1 MVEAEREEF
10 CAFHYT
16 NTSDGKCST
25 CGLTIC
31 NLDQHYGVSA
41 DRICQ
46 LCFNITKARKIVRY
60 VQIGIWVVIIALV
73 ITLWQVLPEGNFIYA
88 LLPVVLILFVPYI
101 LRPLIFRLY
110 FTDLLPKE
118 SILPILRY
126 FEASGNNEHY
136 KIFMKLLKKISEEE
150 LEELRP
156 ALYSYLIPALAF
168 NFSRLPDEWE
178 EEMVTNLRVSKEDF
192 VQVFTKDYRKIL
204 IQTSVH
210 NAQENLSQFLIYLS
224 KTADDKEL
232 LKEYITE
239 ITSDEI
245 MALSENDLNT
255 IYGKLLEDVFL
266 FEEQFYEICDELK
279 LEKEKVLLAQ
289 LLTRY
294 EPPPVPKNQIE
305 AVMTPTQLREKRK
318 KEREGAALQKETQNM
333 HQDDPDLQLILDE
346 SEKEDKK

>member
-16 NTSDGKCST
+16 NTSNGKCST

-31 NLDQHYGVSA
+31 NLDQHYGASA

-60 VQIGIWVVIIALV
+60 IQIGIWVVIIALV
-73 ITLWQVLPEGNFIYA
+73 ITLWQVLESGNFIYA
-88 LLPVVLILFVPYI
+88 LLPIILILFVPYI
-101 LRPLIFRLY
+101 LRPVVFRLY

-136 KIFMKLLKKISEEE
+136 KIFTKLLKKIEDTD
-150 LEELRP
+150 LEEIKTT
-156 ALYSYLIPALAF
+156 LYSYLIPALAF
-168 NFSRLPDEWE
+168 NFSRLPEDWE
-178 EEMVTNLRVSKEDF
+178 NEIITLLRISKDDF
-192 VQVFTKDYRKIL
+192 VQIFTKDYRKIL

-224 KTADDKEL
+224 KTAEDKEL
-232 LKEYITE
+232 LREYITE
-239 ITSDEI
+239 ITSAEI
-245 MALSENDLNT
+245 MALSKEDLNT
-255 IYGKLLEDVFL
+255 TYGKLLEDVFL
-266 FEEQFYEICDELK
+266 FEEQFYEICDDLN
-279 LEKEKVLLAQ
+279 LEKEKTLLSQ
-289 LLTRY
+289 LLSRY

-305 AVMTPTQLREKRK
+305 AVMTPAQLREKRK
-318 KEREGAALQKETQNM
+318 R
-333 HQDDPDLQLILDE
+333 
-346 SEKEDKK
+346 EKEAENLQQETTDQSQEE

>member
-16 NTSDGKCST
+16 NTSNGKCST

-31 NLDQHYGVSA
+31 NLDQHYGASA

-60 VQIGIWVVIIALV
+60 IQIGIWVVIIALV
-73 ITLWQVLPEGNFIYA
+73 ITLWQVLESGNFIYA
-88 LLPVVLILFVPYI
+88 LLPIILILFVPYI
-101 LRPLIFRLY
+101 LRPVVFRLY

-118 SILPILRY
+118 SVLPILRY

-136 KIFMKLLKKISEEE
+136 KIFTKLLKKIEDTD
-150 LEELRP
+150 LEEIKTT
-156 ALYSYLIPALAF
+156 LYSYLIPALAF
-168 NFSRLPDEWE
+168 NFSRLPEDWE
-178 EEMVTNLRVSKEDF
+178 NEIITLLRISKDDF
-192 VQVFTKDYRKIL
+192 VQIFTKDYRKIL

-224 KTADDKEL
+224 KTAEDKEL
-232 LKEYITE
+232 LREYITE
-239 ITSDEI
+239 ITSAEI
-245 MALSENDLNT
+245 MALSKEDLNT

-266 FEEQFYEICDELK
+266 FEEQFYEICDDLN
-279 LEKEKVLLAQ
+279 LEKEKTLLSQ
-289 LLTRY
+289 LLSRY

-305 AVMTPTQLREKRK
+305 AVMTPAQLREKRK
-318 KEREGAALQKETQNM
+318 R
-333 HQDDPDLQLILDE
+333 
-346 SEKEDKK
+346 EKEAENLQQETTDQSQEE

>member
-16 NTSDGKCST
+16 NTSNGKCST

-31 NLDQHYGVSA
+31 NLDQHYGASA

-60 VQIGIWVVIIALV
+60 IQIGIWVVIIALV
-73 ITLWQVLPEGNFIYA
+73 ITLWQVLESGNFIYA
-88 LLPVVLILFVPYI
+88 LLPIILILFVPYI
-101 LRPLIFRLY
+101 LRPVVFRLY

-136 KIFMKLLKKISEEE
+136 KIFTKLLKKIEDTD
-150 LEELRP
+150 LEEIKTT
-156 ALYSYLIPALAF
+156 LYSYLIPALAF
-168 NFSRLPDEWE
+168 NFSRLPEDWE
-178 EEMVTNLRVSKEDF
+178 NEIITLLRISKDDF
-192 VQVFTKDYRKIL
+192 VQIFTKDYRKIL

-224 KTADDKEL
+224 KTAEDKEL
-232 LKEYITE
+232 LREYITE
-239 ITSDEI
+239 ITSAEI
-245 MALSENDLNT
+245 MALSKEDLNT

-266 FEEQFYEICDELK
+266 FEEQFYEICDDLN
-279 LEKEKVLLAQ
+279 LEKEKTLLSQ
-289 LLTRY
+289 LLSRY

-305 AVMTPTQLREKRK
+305 AVMTPAQLREKRK
-318 KEREGAALQKETQNM
+318 R
-333 HQDDPDLQLILDE
+333 
-346 SEKEDKK
+346 EKEAENLQQETTDQSQEE

>member
-31 NLDQHYGVSA
+31 NLDQHYGASA

-46 LCFNITKARKIVRY
+46 LCFNITKARRIVRY
-60 VQIGIWVVIIALV
+60 IQIGIWVVIIALV
-73 ITLWQVLPEGNFIYA
+73 ITLWQLLGEGQFIYA
-88 LLPVVLILFVPYI
+88 LLPIVLILFVPYI
-101 LRPLIFRLY
+101 LRPLVFRLY

-136 KIFMKLLKKISEEE
+136 KIFMKLLKRISKEE
-150 LEELRP
+150 LEEIRP

-178 EEMVTNLRVSKEDF
+178 EEMITNLKVSKEDF
-192 VQVFTKDYRKIL
+192 VQVFTQDYRKIL

-232 LKEYITE
+232 LKEYISE
-239 ITSDEI
+239 ITSNEI
-245 MALSENDLNT
+245 MSLSENDLNT

-266 FEEQFYEICDELK
+266 FEEQFYEICDELN

-289 LLTRY
+289 LLSRY

-318 KEREGAALQKETQNM
+318 KEREEAVLPKETQNIQ
-333 HQDDPDLQLILDE
+333 QDDPDLQLILDE

>member
-25 CGLTIC
+25 CGLSLC
-31 NLDQHYGVSA
+31 NLEQHYGASA

-46 LCFNITKARKIVRY
+46 LCFNITKARKTVRY
-60 VQIGIWVVIIALV
+60 VQISIWVVIIALV
-73 ITLWQVLPEGNFIYA
+73 ITLWQVLGSGNVIYA
-88 LLPVVLILFVPYI
+88 LLPIALILFVPYI

-110 FTDLLPKE
+110 FTNLLPKE

-136 KIFMKLLKKISEEE
+136 KIFMKLLKRISEEE
-150 LEELRP
+150 LDEIRP

-168 NFSRLPDEWE
+168 NFSRLPEDWEDE
-178 EEMVTNLRVSKEDF
+178 MTTNLRVSKEDF
-192 VQVFTKDYRKIL
+192 VQIFTKDYRKIL

-239 ITSDEI
+239 ITSAEI

-266 FEEQFYEICDELK
+266 FEEQFYELCDELN

-289 LLTRY
+289 LLSRY

-318 KEREGAALQKETQNM
+318 KERETASLPKEIENLA
-333 HQDDPDLQLILDE
+333 QDDPDLQLILDE
-346 SEKEDKK
+346 TEEKDKK

>member
-16 NTSDGKCST
+16 NPSDGKCST

-31 NLDQHYGVSA
+31 NLDQHFGVSA

-46 LCFNITKARKIVRY
+46 LCYNITKARKIVRY
-60 VQIGIWVVIIALV
+60 IQIGIWVVIIALV
-73 ITLWQVLPEGNFIYA
+73 ITLWRLLGSDNLIYA
-88 LLPVVLILFVPYI
+88 FLPIILILFVPYI
-101 LRPLIFRLY
+101 LRPLIFKLY

-118 SILPILRY
+118 SVLPILRY

-136 KIFMKLLKKISEEE
+136 KIFTKLLKKLEEE
-150 LEELRP
+150 DLEEIKP
-156 ALYSYLIPALAF
+156 SLYSYLIPALAF
-168 NFSRLPDEWE
+168 NFSRLPENWEDE
-178 EEMVTNLRVSKEDF
+178 MITNLRISKEEF
-192 VQVFTKDYRKIL
+192 VQIFTQDYRKIL

-224 KTADDKEL
+224 KTANDKDL

-239 ITSDEI
+239 ITSAEI
-245 MALSENDLNT
+245 MALSKDDLNA

-266 FEEQFYEICDELK
+266 FEEQFYEICDELN
-279 LEKEKVLLAQ
+279 LEKEKALLSQ
-289 LLTRY
+289 LLSRY

-305 AVMTPTQLREKRK
+305 AVMTIAQLREKRR
-318 KEREGAALQKETQNM
+318 KERETASLPQN
-333 HQDDPDLQLILDE
+333 DVDSQLILDE

>member
-31 NLDQHYGVSA
+31 NLDQHYGASA

-73 ITLWQVLPEGNFIYA
+73 IVLWQVLAEGNFIYA
-88 LLPVVLILFVPYI
+88 LLPVILILFVPYI
-101 LRPLIFRLY
+101 LRPLVFRLY

-136 KIFMKLLKKISEEE
+136 KIFIKLLKKISDED
-150 LEELRP
+150 LEEIRP
-156 ALYSYLIPALAF
+156 VLYTYLIPALAF
-168 NFSRLPDEWE
+168 NFSKLPDEWE
-178 EEMVTNLRVSKEDF
+178 EEMITNLKVSKEEF
-192 VQVFTKDYRKIL
+192 VQVFTKDYREIL
-204 IQTSVH
+204 IKTSVH

-224 KTADDKEL
+224 KTADDQDL

-239 ITSDEI
+239 MTSDEI
-245 MALSENDLNT
+245 MNLNENDLNA

-266 FEEQFYEICDELK
+266 FEEQFYEICDELN
-279 LEKEKVLLAQ
+279 LEKEKILLTQ
-289 LLTRY
+289 LLSRY

-318 KEREGAALQKETQNM
+318 KEKEAALLQKETQNLT
-333 HQDDPDLQLILDE
+333 QDDSDLQLALDE
-346 SEKEDKK
+346 SEEKEKQ